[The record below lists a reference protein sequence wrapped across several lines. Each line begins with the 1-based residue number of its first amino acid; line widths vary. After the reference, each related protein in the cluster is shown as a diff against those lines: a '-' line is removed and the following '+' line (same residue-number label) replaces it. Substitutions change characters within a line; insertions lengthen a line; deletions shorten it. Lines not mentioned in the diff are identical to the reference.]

1 MRVLV
6 LGCGYVGTAFAQTM
20 TQQGALVQGTCRSA
34 ASAEELRGSGIA
46 PIQFDGTANADLI
59 EAAQTATHILA
70 SIPPGTA
77 GDPALLALSSVWEPK
92 AGVWIGYLST
102 TGVYGDRAGGWAF
115 EDDVLT
121 PLSIEAKR
129 RAEAEAAWRALPSP
143 AHVFRLP
150 GIYGPG
156 RSALEQVLSGTA
168 RRIDKPGQVF
178 SRAHRTDIV
187 TALTASVA
195 NPSPGRIY
203 NICDDHP
210 CASGEVIVEACRLLG
225 REPPP
230 LIPFEAAGLS
240 EMGKRFYSECKRV
253 SNARA
258 KEELGWKLAFP
269 TYVEGLADCF
279 LDLKARQRP

>member
-6 LGCGYVGTAFAQTM
+6 LGCGYVGTAFALTM
-20 TQQGALVQGTCRSA
+20 AEQGAFVQGTCRSA
-34 ASAEELRGSGIA
+34 ASAEELRKSGIA
-46 PIQFDGTANADLI
+46 PILFDGTANADLI

-70 SIPPGTA
+70 SIPPVPA

-115 EDDVLT
+115 EDDAPT

-129 RAEAEAAWRALPSP
+129 RAEAEAAWRALTSP

-168 RRIDKPGQVF
+168 RRIEKPGQVF

-195 NPSPGRIY
+195 KPNPGRIY

-230 LIPFEAAGLS
+230 LVPFEAAGLS

-253 SNARA
+253 SNVRA
-258 KEELGWKLAFP
+258 KEEIGWKLAFP

-279 LDLKARQRP
+279 LYLNARQTS

>member
-20 TQQGALVQGTCRSA
+20 AGQGALVQGTCRSA
-34 ASAEELRGSGIA
+34 ASAEELRLAGVS
-46 PIQFDGTANADLI
+46 PILFDGTARAELI
-59 EAAQTATHILA
+59 EAAQNATHILA
-70 SIPPGTA
+70 SIPPGPN
-77 GDPALLALSSVWEPK
+77 GDPALLALSSAWEPK
-92 AGVWIGYLST
+92 ARIWIGYFST
-102 TGVYGDRAGGWAF
+102 TGVYGDRDGGWAF
-115 EDDVLT
+115 EDDAPR

-195 NPSPGRIY
+195 KPNPGRIY
-203 NICDDHP
+203 NVCDDHP
-210 CASGEVIVEACRLLG
+210 CASGEVIVEACKLLG

-230 LIPFEAAGLS
+230 LIPFEVADLS

-279 LDLKARQRP
+279 LDLKARQGP

>member
-20 TQQGALVQGTCRSA
+20 AEQGAVVQGTCRSA
-34 ASAEELRGSGIA
+34 ASAKALSRVGIT
-46 PIQFDGTANADLI
+46 PIQFDGSPSEGLVK
-59 EAAQTATHILA
+59 AAQEATHILA
-70 SIPPGTA
+70 SIPPGPE
-77 GDPALLALSSVWEPK
+77 GDPALRVLSESWTPIS
-92 AGVWIGYLST
+92 GTWIGYLST

-115 EDDVLT
+115 EADEPT
-121 PLSIEAKR
+121 PLSLEAKR
-129 RAEAEAAWRALPSP
+129 RTEAEALWRALNSP

-156 RSALEQVLSGTA
+156 RSAIDQVVSGTA

-178 SRAHRTDIV
+178 SRAHRSDIV
-187 TALTASVA
+187 AALTASIA
-195 NPSPGRIY
+195 RPNPGRIY
-203 NICDDHP
+203 NICDDLP

-225 REPPP
+225 RDPPP
-230 LIPFEAAGLS
+230 LLPFEAAGLS

-269 TYVEGLADCF
+269 TFMEGLADCYADWKTRT
-279 LDLKARQRP
+279 LV

>member
-20 TQQGALVQGTCRSA
+20 AEQGALVQGTCRSA
-34 ASAEELRGSGIA
+34 DSAEELRKSGIP
-46 PIQFDGTANADLI
+46 PILFDGTANAELI
-59 EAAQTATHILA
+59 EAAQNATHILA
-70 SIPPGTA
+70 SIPPTA
-77 GDPALLALSSVWEPK
+77 DGDPALLALSSSWEPR

-115 EDDVLT
+115 EDEAPT

-129 RAEAEAAWRALPSP
+129 RAEAEAAWRALASP

-156 RSALEQVLSGTA
+156 RSALEQVLSGSA

-195 NPSPGRIY
+195 NPNPGRIY

-258 KEELGWKLAFP
+258 KEELGWKLAFT

-279 LDLKARQRP
+279 LDLKACQTS

>member
-6 LGCGYVGTAFAQTM
+6 LGCGYVGTAFALTM
-20 TQQGALVQGTCRSA
+20 AEQGALVQGTCRSA
-34 ASAEELRGSGIA
+34 ASAEELRKSGFV
-46 PIQFDGTANADLI
+46 PILFDGTANAGLI

-70 SIPPGTA
+70 SIPPVPD

-92 AGVWIGYLST
+92 AAVWIGYLST

-115 EDDVLT
+115 EDEAPT

-210 CASGEVIVEACRLLG
+210 CASGEVIVEACKLLG

-230 LIPFEAAGLS
+230 LIPFETAGLS

>member
-6 LGCGYVGTAFAQTM
+6 LGCGYVGTAFALTM
-20 TQQGALVQGTCRSA
+20 AEQGALVQGTCRSA
-34 ASAEELRGSGIA
+34 TSAEELRKSGIT
-46 PIQFDGTANADLI
+46 PILFDGTANADLI

-70 SIPPGTA
+70 SIPPA
-77 GDPALLALSSVWEPK
+77 PDGDPALLALSSVWEPK

-102 TGVYGDRAGGWAF
+102 TGVYGDRAGGWAY
-115 EDDVLT
+115 EDDAPT

-210 CASGEVIVEACRLLG
+210 CASGEVIVEACKLLG

-230 LIPFEAAGLS
+230 LVPFEAAGLS

-258 KEELGWKLAFP
+258 KDELGWKLAFP
-269 TYVEGLADCF
+269 TYVEGLANCL
-279 LDLKARQRP
+279 LDLKARQGP

>member
-20 TQQGALVQGTCRSA
+20 AEQGAFVQGTCRSA
-34 ASAEELRGSGIA
+34 GSAEELRQAGIA
-46 PIQFDGTANADLI
+46 PILFDGTASADLI
-59 EAAQTATHILA
+59 KAAQQATCILA
-70 SIPPGTA
+70 SIPPGPD
-77 GDPALLALSSVWEPK
+77 GDPALMALSAIWVPTP
-92 AGVWIGYLST
+92 GTWIGYLST
-102 TGVYGDRAGGWAF
+102 TGVYGDRAGGWVF
-115 EDDVLT
+115 EDDPPT

-129 RAEAEAAWRALPSP
+129 RAEAEAAWRALASP

-156 RSALEQVLSGTA
+156 RSALEQVVSGTA

-178 SRAHRTDIV
+178 SRANRTDIV
-187 TALTASVA
+187 SALTASLA
-195 NPSPGRIY
+195 NPSSGRIY

-210 CASGEVIVEACRLLG
+210 CASGDVIVEACRLLG

-230 LIPFEAAGLS
+230 LIPFEVAGLS

-253 SNARA
+253 SNRRA

-269 TYVEGLADCF
+269 TYVEGLADCYA
-279 LDLKARQRP
+279 DLMSRQKS

>member
-20 TQQGALVQGTCRSA
+20 AEQGALVQGTCRSTT
-34 ASAEELRGSGIA
+34 SADELRKSGIT
-46 PIQFDGTANADLI
+46 PILFDGTANADLI

-70 SIPPGTA
+70 SIPPA
-77 GDPALLALSSVWEPK
+77 PNGDPALLALSSVWEPK

-115 EDDVLT
+115 EDDAPT

-210 CASGEVIVEACRLLG
+210 CASGEVIVEACKLLG

-230 LIPFEAAGLS
+230 LVPFEAAGLS

-269 TYVEGLADCF
+269 TYVEGLANCL
-279 LDLKARQRP
+279 LDLKARLGP

>member
-6 LGCGYVGTAFAQTM
+6 LGCGYVGTAFAGTM
-20 TQQGALVQGTCRSA
+20 AEQGAFVQGTCRRA
-34 ASAEELRGSGIA
+34 ASAEALRQAGVA
-46 PIQFDGTANADLI
+46 PILFDGTASIELV
-59 EAAQTATHILA
+59 EAAQRATHILA
-70 SIPPGTA
+70 SIPPGPD
-77 GDPALLALSSVWEPK
+77 GDPALLALSQAWVAT
-92 AGVWIGYLST
+92 AGTWIGYLST
-102 TGVYGDRAGGWAF
+102 TGVYGDRTGGWAF
-115 EDDVLT
+115 EDEAPT

-129 RAEAEAAWRALPSP
+129 RAEAEVAWRALASP

-187 TALTASVA
+187 AALTASLA
-195 NPSPGRIY
+195 KPNPGRIY

-210 CASGEVIVEACRLLG
+210 CASGEVIVEACRLLEC
-225 REPPP
+225 EPPP

-240 EMGKRFYSECKRV
+240 DMGKRFYSECKRV

-258 KEELGWKLAFP
+258 KAELGWKLAFP
-269 TYVEGLADCF
+269 TYVEGLADCYAN
-279 LDLKARQRP
+279 LKAR

>member
-1 MRVLV
+1 MRALV
-6 LGCGYVGTAFAQTM
+6 LGCGYVGTAFAKTM
-20 TQQGALVQGTCRSA
+20 AEQGAFVQGTCRSA
-34 ASAEELRGSGIA
+34 TSAEELRKSGIT
-46 PIQFDGTANADLI
+46 PILFDGASNAGLI
-59 EAAQTATHILA
+59 EAVQTATHILA
-70 SIPPGTA
+70 SIPPVSD
-77 GDPALLALSSVWEPK
+77 GDPALLALSSFWQPK

-102 TGVYGDRAGGWAF
+102 TGVYGDRAGSWAY
-115 EDDVLT
+115 EDDAPT
-121 PLSIEAKR
+121 PLSMEAKR

-178 SRAHRTDIV
+178 SRAHRADIV

-210 CASGEVIVEACRLLG
+210 CASGEVIVEACKLLG

-230 LIPFEAAGLS
+230 LIPFETAGLS